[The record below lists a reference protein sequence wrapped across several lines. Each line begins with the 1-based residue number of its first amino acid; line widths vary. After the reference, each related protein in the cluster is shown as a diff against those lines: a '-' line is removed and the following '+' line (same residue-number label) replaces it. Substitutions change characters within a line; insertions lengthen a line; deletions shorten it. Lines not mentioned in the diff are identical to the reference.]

1 MKFSSLLYAFLF
13 VAICNVS
20 WASNSTRVVYIHIN
34 SNNVIESVDTFPNWF
49 NLDQGQDNVM
59 GVSTE
64 RAYKTLLKGKKGE
77 TVIVAVIDSGVDI
90 EHEDLK
96 DVIWKNPGEKPGNG
110 IDDDGNG
117 YIDDVYGWNFIG
129 GKDGS
134 HVNEETLEVT
144 RLYKKYTA
152 QFKDVNK
159 DDLSKKEKV
168 EYARYQLIKE
178 DFEKKSG
185 EAKQNYTVYKGIY
198 DSYLENKE
206 ILKKAAGK
214 DEVTGADLEAAADS
228 EDEKVKAMVEFFDT
242 WAKRGVSF
250 DGFAGLK
257 GAVDYYESGVKYN
270 YNLDFDARKIVGDNY
285 ADGTETNYGN
295 NSVVGPDATHGT
307 HVAGIIA
314 AVRGNSI
321 GMDGVADNVQI
332 MVLRTVPNGDERD
345 KDVAN
350 SIRYAVDNGATVINM
365 SFGKAYSWDKKIVDD
380 AVKYAAKHDVLLVHA
395 AGNDNKNTDVEG
407 NFPKDAYDKSGWFSP
422 KSSPTWL
429 EIGAL
434 SWKENQVAGFSNYA
448 VENVDLFAPGV
459 DLNSTVPGSEYKALS
474 GTSMAAPVVAGVAAV
489 LRSYYPE
496 LSAKQIKEILM
507 ASTVKTNAEYNKPGS
522 KDEKVK
528 MSELCVTGGI
538 VNLYEAA
545 KMAEATKGKRKSK
558 YRKASQ
564 AKVDRTTR
572 P

>member
-13 VAICNVS
+13 VAVCNVS

-49 NLDQGQDNVM
+49 NLDQSQDNVM

-64 RAYKTLLKGKKGE
+64 QTYKTLLKGKKGE

-96 DVIWKNPGEKPGNG
+96 DVIWRNPGEKPGNG

-134 HVNEETLEVT
+134 HVNDETLELT
-144 RLYKKYTA
+144 RVYKKLHAKY
-152 QFKDVNK
+152 KDSK
-159 DDLSKKEKV
+159 KEDLSKKEKK
-168 EYARYQLIKE
+168 EFDYYQGVKE
-178 DFEKKSG
+178 TYEKKSG

-198 DSYLENKE
+198 DGYLENLE
-206 ILKKAAGK
+206 VLKKVVGK
-214 DEVTGADLEAAADS
+214 DEVTEDDLKDAAESKSDEA
-228 EDEKVKAMVEFFDT
+228 KAVVEFFDT
-242 WAKRGVSF
+242 WAKRGVTF

-257 GAVDYYESGVKYN
+257 GAVDYYEGGVKYF
-270 YNLDFDARKIVGDNY
+270 YNLEFDSRKIVGDNY
-285 ADGTETNYGN
+285 ADGYESDYGN
-295 NSVVGPDATHGT
+295 NSVIGPDATHGT

-314 AVRGNSI
+314 AARNNNI

-395 AGNDNKNTDVEG
+395 AGNDSKNTDVEG

-422 KSSPTWL
+422 KSSPTWI
-429 EIGAL
+429 EVGAL
-434 SWKENQVAGFSNYA
+434 SWKKDEVAVFSNYA
-448 VENVDLFAPGV
+448 KENVDLFAPGV

-474 GTSMAAPVVAGVAAV
+474 GTSMASPVVAGVAAV

-496 LSAKQIKEILM
+496 LSAKQIKEVLM
-507 ASTVKTNAEYNKPGS
+507 ASTIKTGVEYNKPGS
-522 KDEKVK
+522 KDEKMK
-528 MSELCVTGGI
+528 MSEMCVTGGI

-545 KMAEATKGKRKSK
+545 KMAETMKGKRKSK
-558 YRKASQ
+558 HRKASQ
-564 AKVDRTTR
+564 AKVNRTVR